1 MEKKKI
7 LIVEDERIVAEDI
20 RTKLEYVGYALAG
33 IASSGEESIKKAEKC
48 QPDLVLMDIV
58 LEGKMDGIE
67 AAAQIFS
74 QLNIPVVYLTAYSD
88 ERTLKKAKVTEP
100 FGFIIKP
107 FEAQDLFTA
116 IEMALYR
123 HKLRN
128 MLKESE
134 ERYNAL
140 FDRSLSYVY
149 LHDFNGKFIDANNAM
164 LKALGYKRKEILPL
178 NFASLIDKSQLPKAV
193 KSLEEIIRANHQK
206 KPDEYKL
213 RRKDGSFIWV
223 ETEGSLIYK
232 DGKPFAV
239 QGIARDITEKKMAEE
254 ALRESE
260 EKFRSLAEKSP
271 NMIFINKIGKIVY
284 ANKRCEEVMGYTREE
299 FYSPDFEFFRLIA
312 PEFLEKSKSFYSRH
326 IKGKEVRPYEY
337 ALITKSGKRI
347 EAILTTRLINY
358 EGDKAILGIITD
370 ITERKKTEMAL
381 GESREQL
388 RNLATHLQSI
398 REEERAFVAREIHD
412 ELGQALTA
420 LKMDVSWLD
429 KKLSEEQIPLLKKT
443 KSMSQLIDSTIQT
456 VQRLSAELRPGL
468 LDDLG
473 LLAAMEWQ
481 AEEFQKRTGIACE
494 LSVSSQEINL
504 DQERSTAIFRIFQET
519 LTNISRH
526 ASATK
531 AIVNLA
537 KKGAQLELTIKDN
550 GKGITKKKIS
560 DPKSLGLIGIQERVH
575 FLGGDIDIK
584 GVRNKGTTVT
594 VSVPLPKPGEIE

>member
-7 LIVEDERIVAEDI
+7 LVVEDERIVAEDI
-20 RTKLEYVGYALAG
+20 KTKLEHVGYAVAG
-33 IASSGEESIKKAEKC
+33 IASSGEGSIKKSEKYR
-48 QPDLVLMDIV
+48 PDLVLMDIV

-67 AAAQIFS
+67 AAAQILSRF
-74 QLNIPVVYLTAYSD
+74 NIPVVYLTAYSD

-123 HKLRN
+123 HQLRN

-140 FDRSLSYVY
+140 FNRSLSYVY
-149 LHDFNGKFIDANNAM
+149 LHDFKGKFIDANDAT
-164 LKALGYKRKEILPL
+164 LKALGYKRKEILPK

-193 KSLEEIIRANHQK
+193 KSLEEIIRTGHQK

-213 RRKDGSFIWV
+213 RRKDGSTIWV

-239 QGIARDITEKKMAEE
+239 QGIARDITEKKMAED

-271 NMIFINKIGKIVY
+271 NMIFINTMGKIVY
-284 ANKRCEEVMGYTREE
+284 ANKQCEEVMGYKREE
-299 FYSPDFEFFRLIA
+299 FYSPDFDFLRLIA
-312 PEFLEKSKSFYSRH
+312 PEFLEKTKSFYSQH
-326 IKGKEVRPYEY
+326 IKGEEVRPYEY
-337 ALITKSGKRI
+337 ALITQSGKRI

-358 EGDKAILGIITD
+358 EGDKALLGIITD
-370 ITERKKTEMAL
+370 ITERKKAEMAL

-388 RNLATHLQSI
+388 RNLAAHLQSI
-398 REEERAFVAREIHD
+398 REEERASVAREIHD

-420 LKMDVSWLD
+420 LKMDLSWLD
-429 KKLSEEQIPLLKKT
+429 KKLPEEQSNLLKKT

-468 LDDLG
+468 LDDIG

-494 LSVSSQEINL
+494 LSLGSQEIDL

-550 GKGITKKKIS
+550 GKGITSEEIS

-594 VSVPLPKPGEIE
+594 VSIPLPQPGEI